1 MAGTEQ
7 TKPKTEAEWL
17 KIANDYNFRGRMDK
31 GEFTG
36 PVFHRAKDS
45 LVWDVNEK
53 EFLDFNSGQMCA
65 ALGHNHPRIVA
76 AIQEALGSMIHASSM
91 YFNTKEIEL
100 AKRLGDL
107 LPPQLH
113 KSTFL
118 VSGSDSN
125 ETAISMAKMYTGK
138 FEVASPHTSFHGLSD
153 TARSLTHSGWHAGYG
168 PAIPGVFAILAPYR
182 YRCSFCQNADD
193 CTLDCLNTSFEL
205 LDAQSVGSL
214 AAVIT
219 EPLFSAGG
227 VIPAPTVWL
236 KALQQK
242 CKERG
247 MLLIFD
253 EAQTGLGK
261 LGTMFAFEQ
270 HGVIPDILTL
280 SKHFGGG
287 ISISTT
293 ITSREI
299 EENINEKGFVCG
311 HSHCNDPLG
320 CAAGVA
326 SLDLIVE
333 ENVPARAAKL
343 GDYLQ
348 AILRQLSQKY
358 EVIGDVRGKGL
369 IQGIELVEDRNS
381 KTPAKELGTAIHA
394 KLLEKG
400 LLCSLRRSGSVIR
413 FVPPVST
420 TPDQFDKAGEM
431 LDAAIKEA
439 LDDRSR
445 KASRSAK
452 R

>member
-1 MAGTEQ
+1 MPDTES
-7 TKPKTEAEWL
+7 EWL
-17 KIANDYNFRGRMDK
+17 DWAKRYNFRGRMDK
-31 GEFTG
+31 GEFSG
-36 PVFHRAKDS
+36 PIFQSGKDS
-45 LVWDVNEK
+45 VVQDVTGK
-53 EFLDFNSGQMCA
+53 EFLDFNSGQMCS
-65 ALGHNHPRIVA
+65 ALGHNRPQIIE
-76 AIQEALGSMIHASSM
+76 AIQEACETLIHSSSM

-100 AKRLGDL
+100 AKRLADV

-118 VSGSDSN
+118 ISGSDSN
-125 ETAISMAKMYTGK
+125 EAAISMAKMFTGR
-138 FEVASPHTSFHGLSD
+138 FEIASPHASFHGLSD
-153 TARSLTHSGWHAGYG
+153 TARALTFAGWHAGYG
-168 PAIPGVFAILAPYR
+168 PLIPGAYAILAPYR
-182 YRCSFCQNADD
+182 YRCSFCQEASD
-193 CTLDCLNTSFEL
+193 CTLQCLEASFEL

-270 HGVIPDILTL
+270 HDVVPDILTI

-287 ISISTT
+287 VSVSAA
-293 ITSREI
+293 ITSEEI
-299 EENINEKGFVCG
+299 EEVIVERGYVVG

-326 SLDLIVE
+326 SIDLIVNE
-333 ENVPARAAKL
+333 GVPAKAAEL

-348 AILRQLSQKY
+348 GILGSLAQKH

-369 IQGIELVEDRNS
+369 IQGIELVEDRMN
-381 KTPAKELGTAIHA
+381 KEPAKDLGRAVH
-394 KLLEKG
+394 KRLLDQG
-400 LLCSLRRSGSVIR
+400 LLCSARRGGSVLR
-413 FVPPVST
+413 FVPPVT
-420 TPDQFDKAGEM
+420 TTTAQFDRAGDM
-431 LDAAIKEA
+431 LDEAIQTV
-439 LDDRSR
+439 LDERARGKPRLVVSQT
-445 KASRSAK
+445 SPVE
-452 R
+452 